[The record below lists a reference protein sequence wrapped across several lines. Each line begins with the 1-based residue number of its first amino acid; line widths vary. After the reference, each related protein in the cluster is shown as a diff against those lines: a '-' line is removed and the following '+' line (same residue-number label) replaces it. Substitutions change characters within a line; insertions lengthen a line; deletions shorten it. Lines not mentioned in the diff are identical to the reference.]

1 MADDQPQVP
10 GSNEELDKL
19 VTQCEAA
26 AEAVT
31 IAKRN
36 GDKPRIDADVK
47 ALVALKEQITALD
60 PDHPL
65 ALKDKK
71 KAKKGGTQQ
80 ASDPQ

>member
-10 GSNEELDKL
+10 GSNDELDKL
-19 VTQCEAA
+19 VKQCEAA

-31 IAKRN
+31 VAKRN

-47 ALVALKEQITALD
+47 ALVALKEQITAIA

-65 ALKDKK
+65 ALKDL
-71 KAKKGGTQQ
+71 
-80 ASDPQ
+80 SLIHI

>member
-10 GSNEELDKL
+10 GSNDELDRL

-47 ALVALKEQITALD
+47 ALVDWRLEED
-60 PDHPL
+60 
-65 ALKDKK
+65 
-71 KAKKGGTQQ
+71 
-80 ASDPQ
+80 ASLMSVA